1 MWKMDVFISCLHVV
15 EEVSLLPGA
24 PVAIETLEMRLSGE
38 NRVEDSFGPELPPV
52 MKGTEILYNVNL
64 VYFSVSWFISWLWDN
79 SVCYMYMYRYIL
91 WVKQKKLET

>member
-1 MWKMDVFISCLHVV
+1 MFSFSCLHVV

-52 MKGTEILYNVNL
+52 MKGTEILHNVDL
-64 VYFSVSWFISWLWDN
+64 VYCICPLVFFFGPINPCCQLQ
-79 SVCYMYMYRYIL
+79 I
-91 WVKQKKLET
+91 